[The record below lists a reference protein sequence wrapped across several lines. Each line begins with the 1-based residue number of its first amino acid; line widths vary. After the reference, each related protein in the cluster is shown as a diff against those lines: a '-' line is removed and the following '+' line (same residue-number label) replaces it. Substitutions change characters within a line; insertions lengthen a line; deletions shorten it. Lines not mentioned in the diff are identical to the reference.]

1 MINIKKTFLILKTY
15 RIIDEIVNPEEIET
29 KSFEPKDSLNLDLW
43 SQDGELDLYIRRKLL
58 EIAKDFIENLDIRD
72 IDIKD
77 VTLTGSMANYNYD
90 SDESDLDLHII
101 VDFDS
106 IDGSPELVKKYFD
119 SVKKV
124 WNDQHGGITI
134 KNHPVE
140 VYVQSDKEEH
150 KSSGIYSLITGEWI
164 IEPDKEKMKSN
175 VPDLEKAK
183 EIAADYSHKIDILTL
198 RSDHPAKINADAK
211 NLFDEIKEMRKSSL
225 KGKSPEMSQGN
236 IVFKI
241 LRRSG
246 YIEKL
251 IDVINVMKDKSLSG
265 EKAKNFFAFNL

>member
-29 KSFEPKDSLNLDLW
+29 KSFEPKDSLNSDLW

-164 IEPDKEKMKSN
+164 VEPDKENMKSN

-183 EIAADYSHKIDILTL
+183 
-198 RSDHPAKINADAK
+198 
-211 NLFDEIKEMRKSSL
+211 
-225 KGKSPEMSQGN
+225 
-236 IVFKI
+236 
-241 LRRSG
+241 
-246 YIEKL
+246 
-251 IDVINVMKDKSLSG
+251 
-265 EKAKNFFAFNL
+265 

>member
-1 MINIKKTFLILKTY
+1 MINNKKTFLILKTY
-15 RIIDEIVNPEEIET
+15 NIIDEIINPEEIET
-29 KSFEPKDSLNLDLW
+29 KSFEPKDSLNSDLW

-58 EIAKDFIENLDIRD
+58 EIAKDFIENLDIKD

-124 WNDQHGGITI
+124 WNGQHDGITI

-164 IEPDKEKMKSN
+164 VEPDKEKMKSN

-183 EIAADYSHKIDILTL
+183 EIAADYSHKIDMLIL

-236 IVFKI
+236 IAFKI

-251 IDVINVMKDKSLSG
+251 IDVINVMKDKSLS
-265 EKAKNFFAFNL
+265 L

>member
-1 MINIKKTFLILKTY
+1 MINNKKTFLVLKTY
-15 RIIDEIVNPEEIET
+15 NIIDEIINPEEIET
-29 KSFEPKDSLNLDLW
+29 KSFEPKDSLNSDLW
-43 SQDGELDLYIRRKLL
+43 SQEGELDLYIRRKLL
-58 EIAKDFIENLDIRD
+58 EIAKEFIENLGIKD

-119 SVKKV
+119 SAKKV
-124 WNDQHGGITI
+124 WNEQHDGITI
-134 KNHPVE
+134 KNRPVE
-140 VYVQSDKEEH
+140 VYVQPDKEDH

-164 IEPDKEKMKSN
+164 VKPDKEKMKSN

-183 EIAADYSHKIDILTL
+183 EIATEYSHKIDALTL
-198 RSDHPAKINADAK
+198 RSDHPAKINTDAK

-251 IDVINVMKDKSLSG
+251 IDVINAMKDKSLS
-265 EKAKNFFAFNL
+265 L